1 VKQVQPNLDR
11 GILKDNSILEAW
23 IKAQVEVEILIKN
36 KVA

>member
-11 GILKDNSILEAW
+11 GILKDNLILEAW
-23 IKAQVEVEILIKN
+23 IKAPVEVEILIKN